1 MPYLMYCI
9 SLRLHADLSHTYSTL
24 QGGDTGAAS
33 QAACGRWRANSSTFT
48 KFVTIPLT
56 LQAKKGASK
65 ILSLIVNRSEK
76 SSVTG
81 YATVAMTTVQDQQ
94 GLDPVA
100 GLTNFQAA
108 SPDTLTLR
116 PNAHV
121 LSTANDIYSDWY
133 LGDPQQM

>member
-1 MPYLMYCI
+1 M
-9 SLRLHADLSHTYSTL
+9 
-24 QGGDTGAAS
+24 
-33 QAACGRWRANSSTFT
+33 
-48 KFVTIPLT
+48 
-56 LQAKKGASK
+56 
-65 ILSLIVNRSEK
+65 
-76 SSVTG
+76 
-81 YATVAMTTVQDQQ
+81 AMTTVQDQQ

-108 SPDTLTLR
+108 SPNTLTLR